1 MRTAR
6 SAALRAPL
14 TATVATGMPL
24 GIWTMASSES
34 SPPRLASATGTPI
47 TGSGVAAA
55 TTPARWAAPPAA
67 AMMTLM
73 PASTAP
79 RANAMV
85 SSGVRWAESTLTST
99 GIPNERRV
107 WTASSMIDE
116 SEALPMMMATDMPA
130 FCPTGGPRSHPC
142 DDPSRSIPRRPRGG
156 PVRLI
161 ENSFVAGRGPRRSY
175 TGRNGL
181 VGGGVTMRIGAMF
194 NTEVPFDQMIDEVAS
209 LREAGIQTAWASQIF
224 AYDALTAIAAVGRE
238 VPGIDF
244 GTAVIPTYPRH
255 PVMLAGQALTVQAA
269 TAGRL
274 TLGIGL
280 SHQVVI
286 EHVFGQSF
294 ERPARHMRE
303 YLSILVPLLEGEQVT
318 FAGETLRASTFGPLQ
333 ISATAPPV
341 LVAALGDAMLKI
353 AGQLASGTVTWMTG
367 PATIESHIAPTI
379 RAAAAA
385 AGRPEPRI
393 GMGLPVCV
401 TADVEAAREK
411 ASAVFAIY
419 GQLPSYRGM
428 LDREGAGG
436 PADVAIV
443 GTEAEVKA
451 QLRRLADIGVTD
463 FCAAP
468 FGSADQMTASVAALA
483 SLI

>member
-1 MRTAR
+1 
-6 SAALRAPL
+6 
-14 TATVATGMPL
+14 
-24 GIWTMASSES
+24 
-34 SPPRLASATGTPI
+34 
-47 TGSGVAAA
+47 
-55 TTPARWAAPPAA
+55 
-67 AMMTLM
+67 
-73 PASTAP
+73 
-79 RANAMV
+79 
-85 SSGVRWAESTLTST
+85 
-99 GIPNERRV
+99 
-107 WTASSMIDE
+107 
-116 SEALPMMMATDMPA
+116 
-130 FCPTGGPRSHPC
+130 
-142 DDPSRSIPRRPRGG
+142 
-156 PVRLI
+156 
-161 ENSFVAGRGPRRSY
+161 
-175 TGRNGL
+175 
-181 VGGGVTMRIGAMF
+181 MRIGAMF
-194 NTEVPFDQMIDEVAS
+194 NTEVPFDQMIDEVAA

-224 AYDALTAIAAVGRE
+224 AYDALTAIAAIGRE

-333 ISATAPPV
+333 ISVPAPPV
-341 LVAALGDAMLKI
+341 LVAALGDTMLKI

-401 TADVEAAREK
+401 TDDVEAAREK

-419 GQLPSYRGM
+419 GQLPSYRAM

-451 QLRRLADIGVTD
+451 QIRRLADIGVTD

-468 FGSADQMTASVAALA
+468 FGSADQMKASVGALA